1 MATELAKQLQQNI
14 RFVGGHN
21 IAQSKQRPSLLFTP
35 QEAAHIDLET
45 FYQLGAT
52 GFTELTALD
61 PSLAQFNEFL
71 FAERVKTLDRALMT
85 QAENDDL
92 DKTIRK
98 ILRALGRHFLIRP
111 ATKLLE
117 WMIRRFRIEEL
128 NTDAVVRAFIPYYG
142 TTQFLTLAQVLDFR
156 SNPTNP
162 WRFLSV
168 LKKAHAP
175 LNGKALTDSLHKE
188 RSLLAKIH
196 QDVLTAAKSGH
207 AYRAQVTFYF
217 SVVLNHIEAL
227 PKVDE
232 NALHEIM
239 PLMIENCRTR
249 SQDLAL
255 VALLAFQRLSA
266 RVKFSTDLFQTVLTA
281 IVQAPVETDQL
292 LFCVL
297 HLVQNDGDLLAFS
310 RALLEQFVGLPQVDA
325 LLLQL
330 ANQYDVKPVAVPYM
344 LGLAQYCHHNLAWL
358 ERLAHLLKSLT
369 LPTATVASI
378 LEVFLLTCLRH
389 PAALSPAATQPLLMT
404 ANQQFSEQLDQA
416 IAALTDRKAKL
427 DVPCA
432 EDEVNRMLYSYVRE
446 AIALPT
452 FGQSHQVSDS
462 MYLELNHPEP
472 HVRLLALKQF
482 TQTINAAQ
490 SADRPSLAIITE
502 TLLDRLLDRND
513 QVLQHVLTIP
523 ALAQVTDHTAL
534 IGRLATLLEGATG
547 LAATTTA
554 ALFQFVMVQLL
565 AQQPALATQVT
576 RMVLPLL
583 LSHPSTEAI
592 THALVATL
600 PQSPL
605 AQSPLLANL
614 ANLPPVTDH
623 AAYNLA
629 LLNALAANLAQHVAA
644 NNSTEGLVA
653 YVDLVNTVA
662 PHQALLPHLV
672 MAHYLATYPEHSAN
686 TDVFPAVMRT
696 WVYGIRRS
704 EQPKGDTTAAV
715 LAESSVASSC
725 VVQDVILAPLES
737 SSRPVLVLMACLR
750 TVLQALPRP
759 SAYQAHNWFALHA
772 ALDTVVPQGAT
783 AYPYLLLDCCALAFQ
798 STISSAFQSAM
809 IQVLFETHLR
819 TEWLA
824 FLAALWCQP
833 GYAVS
838 LRRTA
843 LQIGWA
849 TLDALV
855 AGYVAQS
862 QFADFQLVLPSLLLV
877 LGDASPDL
885 RQLALCM
892 LATLHQLE
900 PLKPVGKKGKLAA
913 ADPALIYQ
921 VNLFYGPVTQN
932 VEYLRPAL
940 AHSLVAALTEY
951 NSEITT
957 DARYIQ
963 LFLCNVLSKAD
974 QSSVIADVK
983 HREACLASLLS
994 YLPVFVAPGLQR
1006 QYLTL
1011 FTSVVSTTKLKACLP
1026 LLITGLQALNTQP
1039 SDEALLALVVDYIK
1053 TYDEHTVGM
1062 LRKSAGLYWDAF
1074 VALFS
1079 NQVVQEPTD
1088 ASSQALAAARDRR
1101 VLQLAALQ
1109 QVSNAFFGQMHQ
1121 LHQQWLFQQLLQLT
1135 LDADIEVQ
1143 QAIKDV
1149 FGKVAISSELVK
1161 QQLSAISKRLA
1172 HSESVHVDSAHN
1184 AKQSIRDAD
1193 AQSLSDVSAAVQNKK
1208 GRPNHF
1214 ESMDTSCG
1222 VALQM
1227 LVTLLELL
1235 TLKANLT
1242 RTFTQVPVLF
1252 TTLNHLMTLKV
1263 ANPPVAIE
1271 YVKQLT
1277 LSVMTETFKSMEAQQ
1292 IATDAMAV
1300 EQAVVD
1306 TLHENSVRVDLLV
1319 QCIRTTTNPQTQR
1332 LTLQLLAAIS
1342 SLYPE
1347 RVLHNVMP
1355 VFTFMGVSVLRQDDA
1370 YTFRVIAQTL
1380 EKILSPLTESH
1391 RRELSSLSAEA
1402 LDQLTLAQRIPPSI
1416 KPVLYIF
1423 ADALFHIPK
1432 HRRLPFYTAL
1442 IRTLGEDPFLVTLWS
1457 MVLER
1462 YSSRWAKD
1470 MQSVTEVDSLPEF
1483 CLELGHHFSAETQL
1497 GALVAL
1503 LESVHHTPSIKPEQ
1517 TAESLATLQTT
1528 CAVDL
1533 QRASNRTLRHFKL
1546 AAVQL
1551 VSAML
1556 DSQGLLDQM
1565 LLLQDNALE
1574 VEQLLE
1580 PQFMQLVKAILV
1592 IISEVE
1598 SVATQLP
1605 VRSKEERGWRQVT
1618 DAAYQCFQNVQR
1630 LMHMGTFTKIVQSLL
1645 QHPVSEIRQQGLT
1658 MLNTKLE
1665 TIIEQ
1670 KFHLP
1675 ADDEACLV
1683 ALVPVLC
1690 EQLGTTSRAS
1700 SATLLNRQLGV
1711 VCLMHLASLLGTA
1724 HPKAFVAAVPA
1735 IMGPGGVSH
1744 ANSEIVTASLLCL
1757 VALCRTLGPRVMPH
1771 LKAVVAKA
1779 LSVVGLADCSPA
1791 DLSADRCTCAISGL
1805 RLIEELVV
1813 SLPQFTVAFAKD
1825 ILTAVFHANLWPES
1839 VCSAMAPSY
1848 QTQLAAVAT
1857 TGKAD
1862 ASANTITESLAGRL
1876 DQLQR
1881 RVTVLFELIQEHL
1894 KLSTILLDM
1903 FALRNTVLQRP
1914 RHVVI
1919 GYFGQL
1925 TALAKAARTADHR
1938 AIYAQA
1944 IPFFID
1950 ALEIRHQYAPDLL
1963 ATKLTLNQTRFCTV
1977 SRAAPLEFIDAI
1989 EEHTITALTQLTMK
2003 LNEAMFKPLFAKLL
2017 TWATQGLSEAS
2028 KDARASLQ
2036 AMNRLV
2042 PFFRLQQ
2049 RWLERLKMIAAPYY
2063 ASVLTHVWTVLDQF
2077 PLLSYDTTR
2086 PLGSTA
2092 PSAASKP
2099 PSESV
2104 VLLRAQRDATT
2115 ALWQFTLG
2123 SLAKA
2128 LTYDTHSVFQPK
2140 VFAQLVDVLTRQIT
2154 RAAHLQPAQTPYRP
2168 GKGRGDDI
2176 AALPVVTDAREVEH
2190 YLTLVQ
2196 TVLVPCFTQVAT
2208 KYHDDTHWKALN
2220 RESLLLSRSEHPC
2233 VRLASLYI
2241 LQAYYHTFKEE
2252 FLILL
2257 PETIPF
2263 LAELMEDENHVVE
2276 TETQKTNALIEQYL
2290 GEPLQKYFD

>member
-14 RFVGGHN
+14 KFVGGHN

-61 PSLAQFNEFL
+61 PSLTQFNEFL

-92 DKTIRK
+92 DRTIRK

-156 SNPTNP
+156 NNPTSP
-162 WRFLSV
+162 WRFLNV
-168 LKKAHAP
+168 LKKAHTP
-175 LNGKALTDSLHKE
+175 LDGKALTDSLLKE

-196 QDVLTAAKSGH
+196 QDVLMAAKSGH
-207 AYRAQVTFYF
+207 IYRAQVTFYF
-217 SVVLNHIEAL
+217 SVILNHIEAL

-239 PLMIENCRTR
+239 PLMIENCRSH

-266 RVKFSTDLFQTVLTA
+266 RVKFSTDLFQTVLA
-281 IVQAPVETDQL
+281 AVVQASVETEQL

-297 HLVQNDGDLLAFS
+297 HLVQNNGDLLVFS
-310 RALLEQFVGLPQVDA
+310 RTLLEQFVGLPQVDA

-330 ANQYDVKPVAVPYM
+330 ASQYDVKPIAVPYM
-344 LGLAQYCHHNLAWL
+344 LGLAQYCHHNLTWL
-358 ERLAHLLKSLT
+358 ERLAHLLKALA
-369 LPTATVASI
+369 LPPITVASV

-389 PAALSPAATQPLLMT
+389 PAVLSPNVTRPLLVT
-404 ANQQFSEQLDQA
+404 ANQQFSEQLNQA
-416 IAALTDRKAKL
+416 IAALTDRKTKSE
-427 DVPCA
+427 VPCA
-432 EDEVNRMLYSYVRE
+432 EDEVGRVLYGHVRE

-452 FGQSHQVSDS
+452 FGQGHQVPDS

-472 HVRLLALKQF
+472 HVRLLALQQF
-482 TQTINAAQ
+482 AQIISAGQ
-490 SADRPSLAIITE
+490 SADRPSPAIITD

-513 QVLQHVLTIP
+513 QVLQYVFTIP
-523 ALAQVTDHTAL
+523 ALAQVTHHTIL
-534 IGRLATLLEGATG
+534 IGRLTTLLESATG
-547 LAATTTA
+547 LATETTT
-554 ALFQFVMVQLL
+554 ALFQFIMVHLL
-565 AQQPALATQVT
+565 VQQPALTTQVT
-576 RMVLPLL
+576 RMILPLL

-592 THALVATL
+592 PQGLMATL

-605 AQSPLLANL
+605 AQSSLLANL
-614 ANLPPVTDH
+614 TNLPPATDH
-623 AAYNLA
+623 TAYNLA
-629 LLNALAANLAQHVAA
+629 LLNALAANMAQHATA
-644 NNSTEGLVA
+644 TNSTEGLMT
-653 YVDLVNTVA
+653 YVDLVNSVA
-662 PHQALLPHLV
+662 PHQSLLPHLV
-672 MAHYLATYPEHSAN
+672 MAHYLATYPEHPAN
-686 TDVFPAVMRT
+686 ADVFPAVMRT
-696 WVYGIRRS
+696 WIYGIRHS
-704 EQPKGDTTAAV
+704 EPTKGDIPTAV
-715 LAESSVASSC
+715 LAESTVASPG
-725 VVQDVILAPLES
+725 VVQNVILAPLDN
-737 SSRPVLVLMACLR
+737 SSRSTWALMACLR
-750 TVLQALPRP
+750 TTLLALPRP
-759 SAYQAHNWFALHA
+759 STYQAYNWFVLHA
-772 ALDTVVPQGAT
+772 ALDTVVPEGAT
-783 AYPYLLLDCCALAFQ
+783 AYPYMLLDCCALAFQ
-798 STISSAFQSAM
+798 SITSTAFQTAM
-809 IQVLFETHLR
+809 IQVLFEAHLHA
-819 TEWLA
+819 EWLS

-877 LGDASPDL
+877 LGDASADL
-885 RQLALCM
+885 RQLALRM
-892 LATLHQLE
+892 LATLHQLD
-900 PLKPVGKKGKLAA
+900 PLKPVGKKGKLAH

-940 AHSLVAALTEY
+940 AHTLVAVLTEY
-951 NSEITT
+951 NSEIAT

-963 LFLCNVLSKAD
+963 LFLRTTLSKMD
-974 QSSVIADVK
+974 QPSVIVDAK

-1011 FTSVVSTTKLKACLP
+1011 FTSVASTAKVKACLS
-1026 LLITGLQALNTQP
+1026 LMTTGLQALSSQP
-1039 SDEALLALVVDYIK
+1039 SNEALLALVVEYVK
-1053 TYDEHTVGM
+1053 TYDEHSVGM
-1062 LRKSAGLYWDAF
+1062 LRKSSGLYWDAF

-1079 NQVVQEPTD
+1079 NQVVQEPGD
-1088 ASSQALAAARDRR
+1088 ASQALAAARARR
-1101 VLQLAALQ
+1101 VLQLTALQ
-1109 QVSNAFFGQMHQ
+1109 QVTDAFFDQMHQ

-1149 FGKVAISSELVK
+1149 FGRIAISSELVK
-1161 QQLSAISKRLA
+1161 QQLAAIAKRLA
-1172 HSESVHVDSAHN
+1172 HSEPVHVDSAHN
-1184 AKQSIRDAD
+1184 AKQTSRDAGTQSSPD
-1193 AQSLSDVSAAVQNKK
+1193 ASAAVQNKK
-1208 GRPNHF
+1208 GRPNRL
-1214 ESMDTSCG
+1214 ESMDTSYG
-1222 VALQM
+1222 VALQT
-1227 LVTLLELL
+1227 LVSLLELL

-1242 RTFTQVPVLF
+1242 RTFTLVPVLF
-1252 TTLNHLMTLKV
+1252 TNLYHLMTLKV

-1277 LSVMTETFKSMEAQQ
+1277 LSVLTETFKGMESQQ
-1292 IATDAMAV
+1292 MAADPMV
-1300 EQAVVD
+1300 AEQVAVD
-1306 TLHENSVRVDLLV
+1306 TLHKNSVRVDLLV

-1391 RRELSSLSAEA
+1391 RRELSNLSTEA

-1457 MVLER
+1457 IILER
-1462 YSSRWAKD
+1462 YGNRWIKD

-1503 LESVHHTPSIKPEQ
+1503 LGSVHHVPSVKVEQ
-1517 TAESLATLQTT
+1517 SADALATLQTT
-1528 CAVDL
+1528 CALDL

-1592 IISEVE
+1592 VISDVE
-1598 SVATQLP
+1598 AIAAQLP
-1605 VRSKEERGWRQVT
+1605 ARSKEERGWRQVT

-1645 QHPVSEIRQQGLT
+1645 QHPVPEIRQQGLT

-1670 KFHLP
+1670 KFQLP

-1690 EQLGTTSRAS
+1690 EQLGTTARAS
-1700 SATLLNRQLGV
+1700 SETLLNRQLSV
-1711 VCLMHLASLLGTA
+1711 VCLTHLASLLGTA
-1724 HPKAFVAAVPA
+1724 HPKALVAAVPA

-1744 ANSEIVTASLLCL
+1744 ANFEIVTASLLCL

-1771 LKAVVAKA
+1771 LKAVIAKA
-1779 LSVVGLADCSPA
+1779 LTVIGLADCSPT
-1791 DLSADRCTCAISGL
+1791 DLSTDRCTCAISGL

-1825 ILTAVFHANLWPES
+1825 ILAAVFHANLWPES

-1848 QTQLAAVAT
+1848 QTQLAAAS
-1857 TGKAD
+1857 TGKAGV
-1862 ASANTITESLAGRL
+1862 SATTLTESLASRL

-1881 RVTVLFELIQEHL
+1881 RVTALFELIQEHL
-1894 KLSTILLDM
+1894 KLSTVLLDM
-1903 FALRNTVLQRP
+1903 FALRDTVLRRP

-1919 GYFGQL
+1919 GYFEQL

-1950 ALEIRHQYAPDLL
+1950 ALETRHQYAPDLL
-1963 ATKLTLNQTRFCTV
+1963 ATKVALNQARFCTV
-1977 SRAAPLEFIDAI
+1977 SRVAPLEFIDAI

-2017 TWATQGLSEAS
+2017 TWATQDLSGTN

-2036 AMNRLV
+2036 AMNRLI

-2077 PLLSYDTTR
+2077 PLLSYDGACL
-2086 PLGSTA
+2086 LGSTA
-2092 PSAASKP
+2092 PSAPNKP

-2128 LTYDTHSVFQPK
+2128 LTYDTQNVFQPK
-2140 VFAQLVDVLTRQIT
+2140 IFTQLVEVLTHQVT
-2154 RAAHLQPAQTPYRP
+2154 RAARLQPAQIPYRQ
-2168 GKGRGDDI
+2168 GKGHGHDLSTL
-2176 AALPVVTDAREVEH
+2176 AVVTDVREVEH

-2196 TVLVPCFTQVAT
+2196 SVLVPCFTQVAAR
-2208 KYHDDTHWKALN
+2208 YHDDAHWKTLN

-2263 LAELMEDENHVVE
+2263 LAELMEDESHVVE